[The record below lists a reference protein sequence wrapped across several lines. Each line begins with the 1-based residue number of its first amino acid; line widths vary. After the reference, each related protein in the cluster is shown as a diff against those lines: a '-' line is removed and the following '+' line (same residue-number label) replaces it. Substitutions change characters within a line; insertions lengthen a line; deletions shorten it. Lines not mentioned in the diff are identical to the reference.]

1 MDKPLRVTFPLLS
14 SISGLAHG
22 VFTRHGGVSLP
33 PFDTL
38 NVAFNGGD
46 DSDAVRENLLRIR
59 RELGGPTLV
68 FSRQVH
74 GETIHVVDEAM
85 LEQCPPE
92 APFFQA
98 PPGDALV
105 TRLRS
110 VALMVKVADCQAIL
124 LVDPVRGV
132 LGNVHSGWRGSVQDL
147 AGKTVA
153 FMHRRFGCSPKDVLA
168 AVSPSL
174 GPCCGE
180 FIHFESELPEV
191 FWPFQVRPRYFD
203 FWAITRSQLVAAGL
217 LPEHIEV
224 SGRCTRCETTDF
236 FSYRGEKITG
246 RMAAVLAWDGASEM
260 QAGFHG

>member
-1 MDKPLRVTFPLLS
+1 MDNPVRVTFPLLS
-14 SISGLAHG
+14 SISDLAHG

-59 RELGGPTLV
+59 RELGGPMLV
-68 FSRQVH
+68 FSRQIH
-74 GETIHVVDEAM
+74 GDTINIVDEAM
-85 LEQCPPE
+85 LEQCASD
-92 APFFQA
+92 APYFQA

-105 TRLRS
+105 TRLQS

-124 LVDPVRGV
+124 LVDPVREV
-132 LGNVHSGWRGSVQDL
+132 IANVHSGWRGSVRDL
-147 AGKTVA
+147 AGKTVGI
-153 FMHRRFGCSPKDVLA
+153 MQRRFGCNPKDVLA

-180 FIHFESELPEV
+180 FIHYESELPAA
-191 FWPFQVRPRYFD
+191 FWPFQVHPRHFD
-203 FWAITRSQLVAAGL
+203 FWAITRAQLAAAGL
-217 LPEHIEV
+217 LPEHIDV
-224 SGRCTRCETTDF
+224 AGRCTRCEAADF

-246 RMAAVLAWDGASEM
+246 RMAAVLAWNGAP
-260 QAGFHG
+260 AT

>member
-1 MDKPLRVTFPLLS
+1 MDDPVRVAFPLLGT
-14 SISGLAHG
+14 IPGLVHG
-22 VFTRHGGVSLP
+22 VFTRHGGISLP

-46 DSDAVRENLLRIR
+46 DADAVRENLSRIR
-59 RELGGPTLV
+59 RSLGGATLV

-74 GETIHVVDEAM
+74 GDTINVVDEAM

-124 LVDPVRGV
+124 LADPVREV
-132 LGNVHSGWRGSVQDL
+132 IANVHSGWRGSVQDL
-147 AGKTVA
+147 AGKTVR
-153 FMHRRFGCSPKDVLA
+153 FMERRFGCNPKDVVA

-180 FIHFESELPEV
+180 FIHYERELPAD
-191 FWPFQVRPRYFD
+191 FWPYQVRPTYFD

-217 LPEHIEV
+217 LGENIEFA
-224 SGRCTRCETTDF
+224 GRCTRCETTDF

-246 RMAAVLAWDGASEM
+246 RMAAVLAWNGAS
-260 QAGFHG
+260 